1 METQKDGQLTF
12 LEAWATHQI
21 SHTWETKQH
30 GNLMGS
36 SGNWEQLGMG
46 VLHQPKGSTKL
57 HSINRDIHEEVLGAA
72 LNVEKHLEKPWKPQ
86 ATSKIGIIK
95 PKSSCRHQY
104 ILVAIDYFSKWA
116 KAVPLKV
123 VKAEDVANFI
133 KTHIIHHYGVP
144 SKIISDNA
152 LYFKCKTVVK
162 LCDKYNIWHSFFAS
176 YSPQSNGQ
184 AEAFNK
190 VLCNILKKIVS
201 GTKKDWHEHLPE
213 ALWAYRTTVRTS
225 IGCTPYS
232 LVYGSEAILP
242 LEIPLP
248 SLRVATHLV
257 NPDENVKVMLAELEA
272 LDKNASP
279 CNINSKFTKLKW
291 QVLSIER
298 SNSCHFPLKI

>member
-1 METQKDGQLTF
+1 MEYSFDVYQNKKQLPPF
-12 LEAWATHQI
+12 WKLIEPFDAW
-21 SHTWETKQH
+21 
-30 GNLMGS
+30 GL
-36 SGNWEQLGMG
+36 
-46 VLHQPKGSTKL
+46 
-57 HSINRDIHEEVLGAA
+57 DF
-72 LNVEKHLEKPWKPQ
+72 
-86 ATSKIGIIK
+86 IGIIK

-176 YSPQSNGQ
+176 YNPQSNGQ

-291 QVLSIER
+291 QMHGKFVSKWEGPYVVTRVFAKGAYELSNPEGTCIYPCVNGKFVKR
-298 SNSCHFPLKI
+298 FYA

>member
-1 METQKDGQLTF
+1 
-12 LEAWATHQI
+12 
-21 SHTWETKQH
+21 
-30 GNLMGS
+30 MG
-36 SGNWEQLGMG
+36 
-46 VLHQPKGSTKL
+46 
-57 HSINRDIHEEVLGAA
+57 
-72 LNVEKHLEKPWKPQ
+72 
-86 ATSKIGIIK
+86 
-95 PKSSCRHQY
+95 KSS
-104 ILVAIDYFSKWA
+104 AFK
-116 KAVPLKV
+116 
-123 VKAEDVANFI
+123 
-133 KTHIIHHYGVP
+133 
-144 SKIISDNA
+144 SDNA

-279 CNINSKFTKLKW
+279 CNTNSKFTKLKW
-291 QVLSIER
+291 QMHGKFVSKWEGPYVVTRVFAKGAYELSNPEGTCIYPCVNGKFVKR
-298 SNSCHFPLKI
+298 FYA